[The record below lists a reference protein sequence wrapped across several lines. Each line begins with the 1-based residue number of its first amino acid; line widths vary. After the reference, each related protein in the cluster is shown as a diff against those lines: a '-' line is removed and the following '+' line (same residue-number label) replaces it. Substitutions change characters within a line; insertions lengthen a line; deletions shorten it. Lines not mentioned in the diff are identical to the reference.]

1 MEMFPC
7 EDWPATPG
15 LTGPLTRVL
24 FIAKILVPE
33 VAMRLIL
40 EDMVGDVE
48 RATNRASARQIT
60 HASAGYGNYMFP
72 TSSDG
77 SEALLTN
84 MRECAAAKK
93 RRLGSEDDA

>member
-1 MEMFPC
+1 MFPR
-7 EDWPATPG
+7 EDWPTTPG

-40 EDMVGDVE
+40 EDMLGDVE
-48 RATNRASARQIT
+48 RATDRARARQIM

-72 TSSDG
+72 ASSGG
-77 SEALLTN
+77 SDTLLTT
-84 MRECAAAKK
+84 MGERAAAAKK
-93 RRLGSEDDA
+93 RKLGSEDEA